1 MSTCLTLLRS
11 SKFSQ
16 DRIWHLFH
24 LDYLDIWFNFSVRSE
39 YRWRTHVATTSYS
52 LIRLLRT
59 LICYILLLWCP
70 ESRVGTALLHSSLV
84 LNVHAR
90 HVSNVCRCQ
99 ESKVQN
105 SEEYSIQNIVKCHF
119 YLYINNTMTITQSS
133 ASKSPKILRGQTDG
147 TFTMWPL
154 SEVHQIR
161 DNGVV
166 LVRNRNETEVISKV
180 LLFHHNAK
188 PQRGMAVN

>member
-1 MSTCLTLLRS
+1 
-11 SKFSQ
+11 
-16 DRIWHLFH
+16 
-24 LDYLDIWFNFSVRSE
+24 
-39 YRWRTHVATTSYS
+39 
-52 LIRLLRT
+52 
-59 LICYILLLWCP
+59 
-70 ESRVGTALLHSSLV
+70 
-84 LNVHAR
+84 
-90 HVSNVCRCQ
+90 
-99 ESKVQN
+99 
-105 SEEYSIQNIVKCHF
+105 
-119 YLYINNTMTITQSS
+119 MTITQSS